1 MKSNTEG
8 RRHANERDFVF
19 FFFFFVFRDL
29 CYDGMQ
35 RRESSTV
42 LHWVDFGVAGT
53 GHMQSRH
60 E

>member
-1 MKSNTEG
+1 MSGTL
-8 RRHANERDFVF
+8 FLF
-19 FFFFFVFRDL
+19 FSFVFRDL